1 MLRIEW
7 VPFRGQCKT
16 NADKCNYKRWSD
28 RERERAEKREKVSG
42 RCKEKERASELR
54 LNACNTR

>member
-28 RERERAEKREKVSG
+28 REKESVDEREREKRSET
-42 RCKEKERASELR
+42 CKEKEKSF
-54 LNACNTR
+54 

>member
-16 NADKCNYKRWSD
+16 NADKCNYKRWSGRQ
-28 RERERAEKREKVSG
+28 REGENG
-42 RCKEKERASELR
+42 KERDDEWKV
-54 LNACNTR
+54 

>member
-16 NADKCNYKRWSD
+16 NADKCNYKRWSE
-28 RERERAEKREKVSG
+28 REREGESG
-42 RCKEKERASELR
+42 REREGEWKV
-54 LNACNTR
+54 